1 MQTKLPGSLPFD
13 PDLTLLSEGQTAQIT
28 GKAVSTLQKER
39 VSGGGIPFV
48 KLGRS
53 VRYRLGDIK
62 AHIAK
67 NVRRST
73 SDAGGRVA

>member
-1 MQTKLPGSLPFD
+1 MQSKFPGNLPFD
-13 PDLTLLSEGQTAQIT
+13 PELTLLSEGQTAQIT
-28 GKAVSTLQKER
+28 GKSVSTLQKER

-62 AHIAK
+62 VHIAK

-73 SDAGGRVA
+73 SDSDGDLA